1 MQLREFDISGLFGE
15 LTHTIHFPVPKEG
28 DSAPSLVIL
37 HGRNGVGKTT
47 LLRMLDGVLRLDFDQ
62 FRVVP
67 FDVCSLKF
75 DTGDVLRVKALKEKH
90 LLAIEVQFANK
101 IALLHPKH
109 SGALS
114 DEQTLPVTELR
125 ELFFKR
131 TETLAFEFID
141 TERLYTLQE
150 VGDEEVVLDAH
161 GNRILRGGV
170 LLRGNVLARTPHHN
184 PKAKARTYGGNLASR
199 VKRFIQE
206 AQINYRTFFSTN
218 EPDLF
223 SRIIERLTANEQPI
237 YEVNDLR
244 SRFEKIHF
252 SSQENARLGLEPD
265 KWDYGQIMT
274 QLDALSRRR
283 GQRRSHALTVLGSYA
298 EQLES
303 RAAERALVADRLV
316 TFERLMK
323 QFLAPD
329 KSVSIH
335 PKAGLMIQ
343 TKSGQALRENQ
354 LSTGEF
360 HLLFLMV
367 AALVTRRTGT
377 IIAIDE
383 PEMSMHLAWQRQL
396 IPALVQCAS
405 RANPLF
411 IFATHSPDVVASF
424 PDAMVELR

>member
-1 MQLREFDISGLFGE
+1 MQLREFEISGLFGE

-47 LLRMLDGVLRLDFDQ
+47 ILRMLDGLLRLDFDE
-62 FRVVP
+62 FRSVP
-67 FDVCSLKF
+67 FANCSLKF
-75 DTGDVLRVKALKEKH
+75 DTGDVLRVEAVKEKRLSALEVRYADKDV
-90 LLAIEVQFANK
+90 LLN
-101 IALLHPKH
+101 PKRP
-109 SGALS
+109 GPLS
-114 DEQTLPVTELR
+114 DEQSSQVAEFR
-125 ELFFKR
+125 DLFFKR

-150 VGDEEVVLDAH
+150 VGDDEVVIDPH
-161 GNRILRGGV
+161 GNRILRRDV
-170 LLRGNVLARTPHHN
+170 LLRSGLLGRTAHHN

-199 VKRFIQE
+199 VKRFVQE

-223 SRIIERLTANEQPI
+223 SRIIERLTANEQPV

-244 SRFEKIHF
+244 NRFERIHL
-252 SSQENARLGLEPD
+252 SSQDNARFGLEPD

-303 RAAERALVADRLV
+303 RAAERALVADRLL
-316 TFERLMK
+316 TFERLMRE
-323 QFLAPD
+323 FLAPD
-329 KSVSIH
+329 KSISIH
-335 PKAGLMIQ
+335 PKDGLEIQ
-343 TKSGQALRENQ
+343 TKGGQTLRENQ

-411 IFATHSPDVVASF
+411 IFATHSPDVVAAF
-424 PDAMVELR
+424 PEAMVELR

>member
-1 MQLREFDISGLFGE
+1 
-15 LTHTIHFPVPKEG
+15 
-28 DSAPSLVIL
+28 
-37 HGRNGVGKTT
+37 
-47 LLRMLDGVLRLDFDQ
+47 MLDGLLRLDFNE
-62 FRVVP
+62 FRKVP
-67 FDVCSLKF
+67 FGSCSLKF
-75 DTGDVLRVKALKEKH
+75 DTGEVLEVTAIKEKQLSALEVRYAKKTV
-90 LLAIEVQFANK
+90 LLN
-101 IALLHPKH
+101 PKR

-114 DEQTLPVTELR
+114 DEQVSQVAEFR

-131 TETLAFEFID
+131 TEGLVFEFID

-150 VGDEEVVLDAH
+150 AGDDAEIVVDSH
-161 GNRILRGGV
+161 GNRILRSGALG
-170 LLRGNVLARTPHHN
+170 RTALHN
-184 PKAKARTYGGNLASR
+184 PKAKARAYGGNLASR
-199 VKRFIQE
+199 VKRFVQE
-206 AQINYRTFFSTN
+206 AQINYRTFFSTD

-223 SRIIERLTANEQPI
+223 SRIIERLTANVQPV

-244 SRFEKIHF
+244 TRFEKIHL
-252 SSQENARLGLEPD
+252 SGLDNARFGLEPD

-274 QLDALSRRR
+274 HLDALSRRR

-303 RAAERALVADRLV
+303 RAAERALVADRLL
-316 TFERLMK
+316 TFERLLRD
-323 QFLAPD
+323 FLAD

-335 PKAGLMIQ
+335 PKAGLEIQ
-343 TKSGQALRENQ
+343 TKGGQTLQENQ

-377 IIAIDE
+377 VIAIDE